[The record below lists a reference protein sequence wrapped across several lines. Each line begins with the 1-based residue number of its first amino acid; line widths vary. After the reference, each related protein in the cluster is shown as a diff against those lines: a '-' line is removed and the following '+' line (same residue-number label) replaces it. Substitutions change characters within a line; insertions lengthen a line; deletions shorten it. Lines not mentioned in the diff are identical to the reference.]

1 MDSRADIQRA
11 VCCAP
16 KVSTLLCARSSY
28 AACCNANI
36 GSECFLLAGASL
48 AVPAPLV
55 MLSTLAVSLLVL
67 ALSK

>member
-1 MDSRADIQRA
+1 M
-11 VCCAP
+11 
-16 KVSTLLCARSSY
+16 
-28 AACCNANI
+28 
-36 GSECFLLAGASL
+36 LAGASL